1 MSLNRPL
8 LLLSVGLLGIAFAPA
23 DAWANEANKKVSP
36 RSQRESV
43 LEVADRLLAEPD
55 LNLAAQLRE
64 RRSPFVLPEP
74 VAAKPDPETEVA
86 GPAIVAPV
94 RLTNQQALALVA
106 ERLRPRGTIIQ
117 GATRIV
123 MLEGGGRLSAGV
135 ELPLTV
141 RGEDYKVVVD
151 SVQSDHFVLRLGGQ
165 TLALPTNPGLP
176 TGGAT
181 FDRPSPTPAPDAEP
195 ESPSP

>member
-8 LLLSVGLLGIAFAPA
+8 LLLSAGLLAAAFAPA
-23 DAWANEANKKVSP
+23 GAWANEANKKVSP

-55 LNLAAQLRE
+55 LNRVAQLRE
-64 RRSPFVLPEP
+64 RRSPFVRPEP
-74 VAAKPDPETEVA
+74 VVAKADPESEVA
-86 GPAIVAPV
+86 GPVIAAPV

-117 GATRIV
+117 GTTRIV

-135 ELPLTV
+135 ELPLSV

-151 SVQSDHFVLRLGGQ
+151 SVHSDHFVLRLGGQ
-165 TLALPTNPGLP
+165 TLTLPTNPGLP

-181 FDRPSPTPAPDAEP
+181 FDRPTSVPAPDPEP
-195 ESPSP
+195 VPPHP